1 MKNVFKLG
9 SIKQFI
15 DIGDENP
22 DQEVFRKQYE
32 SKIYIDKDDER
43 CVISD
48 ISCNNMDEDGDMIIP
63 QGCDFSRF
71 MKNPIILA
79 DHASYQLDK
88 ILGHATQIE
97 VLSDRIRAKIQLND
111 LPLAQNVYKLIKAG
125 DLRGNSIGFII
136 KGALIRGTKEFDSF
150 IKNTGIKVEDGVK
163 RIINHFKLIESS
175 FVAIP
180 CCDNALVQS
189 VSIKSIVPEP
199 SITTPPNKPEV
210 TEVVEVKEVKEVKEV
225 IKEIDKS
232 LEGISTPA
240 EVKEVK
246 EAKEVV
252 EVKEVVKEIVV
263 KACKCEGCEDSNCN
277 CIGEDCGNA
286 ECTCDCH
293 DVLDLDK
300 VQALSKEELEAIEEA
315 KKIKVVKIV
324 KIVRFGGYSLEDEVK
339 KYKAIKSGKII

>member
-136 KGALIRGTKEFDSF
+136 KGALRRGTKEFDSF

-210 TEVVEVKEVKEVKEV
+210 TEVKEV

-232 LEGISTPA
+232 LEGIITPA
-240 EVKEVK
+240 ETVEVKEVK
-246 EAKEVV
+246 EEVK
-252 EVKEVVKEIVV
+252 EVKEVVI
-263 KACKCEGCEDSNCN
+263 KACKCEGCEDSNCT
-277 CIGEDCGNA
+277 CIGEGCGHA

-300 VQALSKEELEAIEEA
+300 VQALSKEELEELEAIEEA
-315 KKIKVVKIV
+315 KKIKVVKII
-324 KIVRFGGYSLEDEVK
+324 KIVRFGGYSLEDEVN

>member
-136 KGALIRGTKEFDSF
+136 KGALRRGTKEFDSF

-210 TEVVEVKEVKEVKEV
+210 TEVVEV

-240 EVKEVK
+240 EVVET
-246 EAKEVV
+246 KEVV
-252 EVKEVVKEIVV
+252 EVKEVKEVKEIVV

-293 DVLDLDK
+293 DILDLDK

-315 KKIKVVKIV
+315 KKIKVKVVKI
-324 KIVRFGGYSLEDEVK
+324 IRFGGYSLEDEVK
-339 KYKAIKSGKII
+339 KYKSIKSGKII